1 MRIGVYGGSF
11 NPIHAAHMALL
22 ETFAKHLRLD
32 RALLVPAGIPPHK
45 AAPDLAS
52 GEDRLAMCRAAAR
65 DFSVCPMDVTDM
77 ELRRAGKSYTADTL
91 SALRAEYPGDE
102 LFFLMGEDMF
112 LTVQNWRAPEKILA
126 LATVCAVPR
135 TEDGF
140 RRLIRHSESLAA
152 RFSPFSSVILN
163 APFHDISSTEIRERV
178 RAGTD
183 AADLLPPGVYE
194 YIERRG
200 LYR

>member
-11 NPIHAAHMALL
+11 NPIHAAHIALL
-22 ETFAKHLRLD
+22 ETFAKRLLLD
-32 RALLVPAGIPPHK
+32 RVLLVPAGIPPHK

-65 DFSVCPMDVTDM
+65 GFSVCPMDVTDM
-77 ELRRAGKSYTADTL
+77 ELRRSGKSYTADTL
-91 SALRAEYPGDE
+91 SALREEYPNDG

-112 LTVQNWRAPEKILA
+112 LTVQDWRSPEKILA

-140 RRLIRHSESLAA
+140 ERLIRHSEYLAA

-163 APFHDISSTEIRERV
+163 APFHDVSSTEVRERV
-178 RAGTD
+178 KAGED
-183 AADLLPPGVYE
+183 PGALLPPGVKE
-194 YIERRG
+194 YIERKG
-200 LYR
+200 LYL

>member
-22 ETFAKHLRLD
+22 ETFAARLRLD
-32 RALLVPAGIPPHK
+32 RVLLVPAGVPPHK
-45 AAPDLAS
+45 DAPDLAS
-52 GEDRLAMCRAAAR
+52 GEDRLAMCRIAAAG
-65 DFSVCPMDVTDM
+65 FSRCPMDVTDM

-91 SALRAEYPGDE
+91 AALRTEYPGDG

-135 TEDGF
+135 TDDGF
-140 RRLIRHSESLAA
+140 RRLILHSEQLSA

-163 APFHDISSTEIRERV
+163 APFRDVSSTEVRERV
-178 RAGTD
+178 KAGED
-183 AADLLPPGVYE
+183 ASALLPPGVAE
-194 YIERRG
+194 YIEKRG